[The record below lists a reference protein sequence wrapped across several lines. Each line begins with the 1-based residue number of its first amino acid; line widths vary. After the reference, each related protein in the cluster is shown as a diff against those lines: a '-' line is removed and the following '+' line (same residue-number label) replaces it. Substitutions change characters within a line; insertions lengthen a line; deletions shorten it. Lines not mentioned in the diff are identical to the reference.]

1 MAPPKELVAD
11 SQGRLRLKRFAGFQQ
26 LLSAQQDP
34 QHLFPLEPV
43 LGNPSASS
51 EARSG
56 TCTVECESGMEMF
69 LLHGEYDDFVLSG
82 DLHIEDPGK
91 YGLVLRVDDQGDGYF
106 LSLDLHKGLAQLRAW
121 AHNPEGSHEEA
132 FHYQQL
138 QGSNFLTGQ
147 EPHRVSLLAYGQ
159 YFELSLNGFV
169 VLSLA
174 DDQFARGRIGFYS
187 EGAKFRV
194 ENLSLYTCTTPLST
208 EYPETL
214 ERL

>member
-1 MAPPKELVAD
+1 MPGAC
-11 SQGRLRLKRFAGFQQ
+11 RFA
-26 LLSAQQDP
+26 A
-34 QHLFPLEPV
+34 
-43 LGNPSASS
+43 
-51 EARSG
+51 
-56 TCTVECESGMEMF
+56 ESGMEMF
-69 LLHGEYDDFVLSG
+69 LLQGEYDDFVLSG
-82 DLHIEDPGK
+82 DLHVEESGK
-91 YGLVLRVDDQGDGYF
+91 YGLLLRVDEQGDGYF
-106 LSLDLHKGLAQLRAW
+106 LSLDLRKGLAQLRAW

-138 QGSNFLTGQ
+138 QGSNFVTGRG
-147 EPHRVSLLAYGQ
+147 PHRVSLLAYGQ

-187 EGAKFRV
+187 EGAKVRV
-194 ENLSLYTCTTPLST
+194 ENLTFYTGSAPLST